1 MKAYPTVGILGFS
14 DIPPLWVQWLQTFP
28 VKQIVNHVTHG
39 ISVCDE
45 YSQSTLHHAGV
56 SRKIKAPALRLGR
69 VFGDSKKKCIR
80 SMMLRVRGRCKMLD
94 KTRKARGVSLE
105 FKGQN

>member
-14 DIPPLWVQWLQTFP
+14 DTPPLWVQWLQTFP

-45 YSQSTLHHAGV
+45 YSQSTLHRAGD

-69 VFGDSKKKCIR
+69 VLGESKKKCIR
-80 SMMLRVRGRCKMLD
+80 SMM
-94 KTRKARGVSLE
+94 
-105 FKGQN
+105 